1 MYQASSAEG
10 VLAAALSFLEVEKV
24 KIVIDYNAF
33 ALLGEGAGD
42 EIGCYAMARGRY
54 CNASARCGVS
64 ISSSPAKSAM
74 VRASLRTR

>member
-10 VLAAALSFLEVEKV
+10 VLAAALSFLEVGALKMM
-24 KIVIDYNAF
+24 IDYGAF